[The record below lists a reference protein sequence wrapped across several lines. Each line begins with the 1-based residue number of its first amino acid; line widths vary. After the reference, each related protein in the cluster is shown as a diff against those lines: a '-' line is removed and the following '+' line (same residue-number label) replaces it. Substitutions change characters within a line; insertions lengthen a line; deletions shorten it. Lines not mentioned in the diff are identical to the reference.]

1 MKKISFVLIALM
13 AIVTLSVSCKGSNK
27 PVETSNADSTMVDC
41 ICTDSTVVMVDSISV
56 DTATVVE

>member
-13 AIVTLSVSCKGSNK
+13 AIVTLSVSRKGSNK
-27 PVETSNADSTMVDC
+27 PVEASNADSTMVDS

>member
-27 PVETSNADSTMVDC
+27 PVETSNADSTMVDS
-41 ICTDSTVVMVDSISV
+41 ICTVVMVDSISV

>member
-1 MKKISFVLIALM
+1 MKKISFVLIALI
-13 AIVTLSVSCKGSNK
+13 AIVTLSVSCKGSSK
-27 PVETSNADSTMVDC
+27 PVEASNVDSTMVDS